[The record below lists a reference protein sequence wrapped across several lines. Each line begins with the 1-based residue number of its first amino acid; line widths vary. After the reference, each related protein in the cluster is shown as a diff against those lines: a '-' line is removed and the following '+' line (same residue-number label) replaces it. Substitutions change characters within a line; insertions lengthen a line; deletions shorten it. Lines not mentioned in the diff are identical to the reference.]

1 MILKKLCRASKRSIM
16 GIMALAAVS
25 SMVISGCGSNK
36 GTVSETS
43 TQAQP
48 QSAAAENNEG
58 SAQEQKVMK
67 LAATLMPDTSPIKC
81 LTDMSVKLKDETQGA
96 VDIQIFPASQL
107 GGQRDFVEGVSMGTV
122 EMCIVGVGA
131 LESFEPRFSIY
142 GMPFLFEDNDHLYKF
157 YDSDINQK
165 ILQDF
170 CDQKGMRVIG
180 LFNEGFRTV
189 WTKEKPVESLADF
202 KGLKLR
208 VPEVP
213 IFVDMFT
220 TLGCNATPLPAGDV
234 YTALQ
239 TGMIE
244 GVELPV
250 SSIVGGKINEVV
262 KYETVTNHVSGAMVV
277 LINEGYYQSLTGEQ
291 QQMLLAAVKEA
302 SDADRA
308 NMVTDTEKYEKVIAE
323 SGIQQIIPS
332 EEMMAQFREAMN
344 GVSEK
349 YFKDVI
355 DQETI
360 GQIRAMAE

>member
-131 LESFEPRFSIY
+131 LESFEPRFPSMGCRSCLRITTISISSMTAISTEDPP
-142 GMPFLFEDNDHLYKF
+142 GFLRPERNA
-157 YDSDINQK
+157 
-165 ILQDF
+165 
-170 CDQKGMRVIG
+170 CDR
-180 LFNEGFRTV
+180 
-189 WTKEKPVESLADF
+189 PV
-202 KGLKLR
+202 
-208 VPEVP
+208 
-213 IFVDMFT
+213 
-220 TLGCNATPLPAGDV
+220 
-234 YTALQ
+234 
-239 TGMIE
+239 
-244 GVELPV
+244 
-250 SSIVGGKINEVV
+250 
-262 KYETVTNHVSGAMVV
+262 
-277 LINEGYYQSLTGEQ
+277 
-291 QQMLLAAVKEA
+291 
-302 SDADRA
+302 
-308 NMVTDTEKYEKVIAE
+308 
-323 SGIQQIIPS
+323 
-332 EEMMAQFREAMN
+332 
-344 GVSEK
+344 
-349 YFKDVI
+349 
-355 DQETI
+355 
-360 GQIRAMAE
+360 